1 MEKFDLIV
9 IGGGPGGYSAAISGA
24 KAGLKTAL
32 FENTHLGGTCLNEGC
47 IPTKYLADK
56 AEAIERVRELTKSDI
71 FREPGFFSFRK
82 IQEGKRAVS
91 GKLVDGVRFLLGK
104 AGVKLISG
112 EAVLES
118 GKIVACGGAEYEAE
132 NIIIATGAKPIM
144 LDVPGREYCVDSTA
158 ALNFETLPDSM
169 VVIGGGVIGLEMA
182 SAFSA
187 YGCRVEILELAE
199 ELIPGG
205 EPEAVRYVLSSMK
218 KHGIALHT
226 GARLLRV
233 EKAGELLLAAYE
245 ENGQQRQAEARQVLM
260 AVGRSAEL
268 TGIDAERLG
277 LALDEKGFIRTD
289 DSMRTNLAGVYAI
302 GDVAGGMQL
311 ASIAYAQAHTA
322 LSSILGH
329 VMAEAAAPVP
339 TCIHTLPCYASVGLS
354 STAAREQNVD
364 AVVGSFSYGANGMAL
379 AQGAAG
385 SIYAVMDRQSKRT
398 LGVTIVGEGAAEMI
412 AFAARTVAEGLSLE
426 QWEQAVITH
435 PSLSEML
442 REAALDA
449 FGKSVHKA

>member
-1 MEKFDLIV
+1 M
-9 IGGGPGGYSAAISGA
+9 
-24 KAGLKTAL
+24 
-32 FENTHLGGTCLNEGC
+32 
-47 IPTKYLADK
+47 
-56 AEAIERVRELTKSDI
+56 
-71 FREPGFFSFRK
+71 
-82 IQEGKRAVS
+82 
-91 GKLVDGVRFLLGK
+91 
-104 AGVKLISG
+104 
-112 EAVLES
+112 
-118 GKIVACGGAEYEAE
+118 
-132 NIIIATGAKPIM
+132 
-144 LDVPGREYCVDSTA
+144 
-158 ALNFETLPDSM
+158 
-169 VVIGGGVIGLEMA
+169 
-182 SAFSA
+182 
-187 YGCRVEILELAE
+187 
-199 ELIPGG
+199 
-205 EPEAVRYVLSSMK
+205 RYVLSSMK

-329 VMAEAAAPVP
+329 VMAEDAAPVP

-426 QWEQAVITH
+426 QWERAVITH